1 MTHTDTTP
9 GGWRA
14 NTLMDAVAG
23 ILPIDRALH
32 LVGVRGTGDLTNRA
46 RQDLGDAITAYQ
58 AGDQV
63 NAMATACNL
72 AEEIQAL
79 RTTRGAA
86 A

>member
-32 LVGVRGTGDLTNRA
+32 LVGVRGSSDLANRA
-46 RQDLGDAITAYQ
+46 KRDLADAIAAYNS
-58 AGDQV
+58 GDHV
-63 NAMATACNL
+63 PAMATACDL

-79 RTTRGAA
+79 RAPKGAA